1 MLIDEADFHLSG
13 SVYKQNLRYWSGNF
27 PNCLHKKPNTLNNY
41 SLVCNITLRYHLTLL
56 FKNDNGNTV
65 TINAERYDNML
76 VIFGVP
82 VIDEDDPGEETQDAA
97 T

>member
-1 MLIDEADFHLSG
+1 M
-13 SVYKQNLRYWSGNF
+13 
-27 PNCLHKKPNTLNNY
+27 
-41 SLVCNITLRYHLTLL
+41 CNITLRYHLTLL
-56 FKNDNGNTV
+56 FVNDNGNTV

-76 VIFGVP
+76 VTFGVP